1 MLLFYDY
8 YARPYGMTGQEL
20 ADIFNSQG
28 TAKLGLHGTATQQ
41 VWTASSFPVK
51 SNHRPFWKVR
61 KTGEFIFTM
70 FRDPLE
76 RALSRYNELENL
88 EKEPYHYLVSNGLE
102 SFTEKVP
109 DSELKRQLF
118 TFSEALDVEVAI
130 KAASSLNFVLFLD
143 TFDQDVNALSLKMG
157 VKLDT
162 SLPKIGK
169 GEYRKISK
177 EELLNSEKAQK
188 LREKLE
194 SEYRFYEAM
203 KTLKEEI
210 NDKAV

>member
-1 MLLFYDY
+1 M
-8 YARPYGMTGQEL
+8 
-20 ADIFNSQG
+20 
-28 TAKLGLHGTATQQ
+28 
-41 VWTASSFPVK
+41 
-51 SNHRPFWKVR
+51 
-61 KTGEFIFTM
+61 
-70 FRDPLE
+70 
-76 RALSRYNELENL
+76 
-88 EKEPYHYLVSNGLE
+88 
-102 SFTEKVP
+102 
-109 DSELKRQLF
+109 
-118 TFSEALDVEVAI
+118 
-130 KAASSLNFVLFLD
+130 D

-177 EELLNSEKAQK
+177 EELLSSEKAQK

-210 NDKAV
+210 NDKAI